1 MQRQVETANAAR
13 AKRDRERMERERHW
27 VIDHDT
33 SSSSSDAA
41 RSGSSS
47 SATHSAAAAAAATTA
62 RFVVIRDDEAT
73 SLGPKCTLSR
83 RSFRGFNEN
92 VERHHVGIRR
102 EREAMERLDD
112 VEEDALDDEEM
123 AEVLGGGR
131 RSGGGGGGGGGG
143 GDGNGS
149 GRRSRVRHGDVEEEG
164 EGAHRKSFKR
174 RGEELQRKRSS
185 KQGRRSFG

>member
-33 SSSSSDAA
+33 SSSSSSDAA

-47 SATHSAAAAAAATTA
+47 SATHSTANDATTA

-102 EREAMERLDD
+102 E
-112 VEEDALDDEEM
+112 
-123 AEVLGGGR
+123 
-131 RSGGGGGGGGGG
+131 
-143 GDGNGS
+143 
-149 GRRSRVRHGDVEEEG
+149 
-164 EGAHRKSFKR
+164 
-174 RGEELQRKRSS
+174 
-185 KQGRRSFG
+185 

>member
-33 SSSSSDAA
+33 SSSSDAA
-41 RSGSSS
+41 HSGSSS
-47 SATHSAAAAAAATTA
+47 SATNSTDNDATTA

-102 EREAMERLDD
+102 EREAMERLDN

-123 AEVLGGGR
+123 ADVLGGGR
-131 RSGGGGGGGGGG
+131 RSGDGGGS
-143 GDGNGS
+143 GD

-164 EGAHRKSFKR
+164 EGAHCKSFKR